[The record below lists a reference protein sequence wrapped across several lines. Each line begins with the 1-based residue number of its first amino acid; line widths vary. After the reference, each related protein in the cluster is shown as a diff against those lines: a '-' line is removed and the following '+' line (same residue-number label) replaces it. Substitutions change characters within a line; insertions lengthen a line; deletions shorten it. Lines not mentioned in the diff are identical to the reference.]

1 MTAVN
6 VIRIPA
12 TTCNK
17 YPLFNFK
24 TIFNILSWRHYFI
37 FNIWLWHHYFIFN
50 IWLWCHFLIH
60 VINIWLRRYYF
71 IYNFWLWRHYFIFN
85 KWLLMTVQNVIMCH
99 LKKKSI
105 IEVSMKIDN
114 KSKSILMF
122 AKSRISSFSIVK
134 VTVRSIT
141 IYKMASNTSTIVR
154 FYRFSLQTLSV
165 SLKLS
170 RSYFP
175 EYNWWSV

>member
-1 MTAVN
+1 
-6 VIRIPA
+6 
-12 TTCNK
+12 
-17 YPLFNFK
+17 
-24 TIFNILSWRHYFI
+24 
-37 FNIWLWHHYFIFN
+37 
-50 IWLWCHFLIH
+50 
-60 VINIWLRRYYF
+60 
-71 IYNFWLWRHYFIFN
+71 
-85 KWLLMTVQNVIMCH
+85 MTVQNVIMCH

-175 EYNWWSV
+175 EYNW